1 MLSREEQALD
11 MARVI
16 CPEAGTRK
24 CVDGK
29 CPKLLRLHCPARI
42 SIFEALIDA
51 GYGDVAEYKAE
62 IERLN
67 EELKKPQEQFVQ
79 DEKDHEEE
87 IEDRILDEK
96 IKLLNYVKKQ
106 AIWAHMPDVLS
117 LDDVMEYGMFVGAI
131 DELIKG
137 LEFKRDFKV
146 CKDFPKEKVV
156 TEVEE
161 SDTDQAGSDK

>member
-1 MLSREEQALD
+1 MIETRDEQVLS

-29 CPKLLRLHCPARI
+29 CSKLLHCPARI
-42 SIFEALIDA
+42 SIFEKLIDA

-67 EELKKPQEQFVQ
+67 TECKKPQEQFMQ
-79 DEKDHEEE
+79 SDKEHEEE
-87 IEDRILDEK
+87 IEERILEEK
-96 IKLLNYVKKQ
+96 IKLLNYIKKK

-117 LDDVMEYGMFVGAI
+117 LDEIMEYGMFVGAI
-131 DELIKG
+131 DELIQA

-146 CKDFPKEKVV
+146 CKDFPKAKVA

>member
-1 MLSREEQALD
+1 MENRDKQVLN

-16 CPEAGTRK
+16 CPAVSTEK
-24 CVDGK
+24 CVNGT
-29 CPKLLRLHCPARI
+29 CPKLWDCPVNI
-42 SIFEALIDA
+42 SIFEKLVDA
-51 GYGDVAEYKAE
+51 GYGNVSKYKAE

>member
-1 MLSREEQALD
+1 MLSRDEQALD

-29 CPKLLRLHCPARI
+29 CSRLLHCPARI

-51 GYGDVAEYKAE
+51 GYGDVTEYKAE

-79 DEKDHEEE
+79 DDEDREEE

-117 LDDVMEYGMFVGAI
+117 LDDVIEYGMFVGAI